1 MNRRSMPSWLAPG
14 RLAGLIVVVGA
25 LIPLAPSAVAAELFR
40 FVDEDGVV
48 VITSTLP
55 PRYASRGYTVI
66 DARGRVVREV
76 PRELTPIEVKRR
88 EAEAELRAARQEEA
102 ERQRLHDADLLR
114 LYSSADEVELAR
126 DRRVEAIRASIASI
140 RSSEERLREQQANF
154 EREAAG
160 FERAGRRVPEDL
172 IESLRRIDVQLEE
185 RSRQIEAREQEEQEM
200 RETFDRDRDRVRR
213 LLGGTSRG
221 QPEAP

>member
-1 MNRRSMPSWLAPG
+1 MNRLSMPSWLVPG
-14 RLAGLIVVVGA
+14 RVAGLMVVGA
-25 LIPLAPSAVAAELFR
+25 LIPLAPSAVGAELFR
-40 FVDEDGVV
+40 FVDEEGVV

-126 DRRVEAIRASIASI
+126 DRRVENIRASIASI